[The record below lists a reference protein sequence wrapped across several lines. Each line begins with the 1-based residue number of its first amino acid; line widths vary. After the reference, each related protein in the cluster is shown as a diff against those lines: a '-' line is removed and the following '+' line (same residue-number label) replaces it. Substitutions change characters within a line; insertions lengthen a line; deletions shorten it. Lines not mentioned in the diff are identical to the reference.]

1 MILKALQFD
10 EAGMPKQVD
19 VSMSIEEA
27 MAIAA
32 LFGKLNGKAHSKL
45 GITDS
50 DVFDCLVGD
59 VINRYWDGGY
69 AEVIPNFELGS
80 LNS

>member
-1 MILKALQFD
+1 MILRALQFD
-10 EAGMPKQVD
+10 EVGLPKQVD
-19 VSMSIEEA
+19 VSMTIEEA

-32 LFGKLNGKAHSKL
+32 LFGKLNGKAHTKL
-45 GITDS
+45 GVPNS
-50 DVFDCLVGD
+50 DVYDCLVGD

-69 AEVIPNFELGS
+69 DEIVPKFELGS